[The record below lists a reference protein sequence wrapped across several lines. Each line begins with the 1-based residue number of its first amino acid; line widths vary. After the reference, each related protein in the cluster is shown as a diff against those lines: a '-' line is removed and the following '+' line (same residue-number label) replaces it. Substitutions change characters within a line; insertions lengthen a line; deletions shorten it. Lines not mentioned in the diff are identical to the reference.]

1 MMKWNMNLSYKMMYQ
16 VKMLRQTENKLIE
29 KRTCEIK
36 GYPSFYLS
44 MIKKLVAL
52 EILSYHNHSKL
63 ILINIF
69 NLNYTRCQPLLSFK
83 L

>member
-1 MMKWNMNLSYKMMYQ
+1 MMRLNINLNYKMMFQ
-16 VKMLRQTENKLIE
+16 VKLFHLIGNKLIE

-36 GYPSFYLS
+36 GYPLFYLS

-52 EILSYHNHSKL
+52 EILSCHNHFKL

-69 NLNYTRCQPLLSFK
+69 NLNYTRCQLLLSFK